1 LATSVGG
8 MRFSCWVLD
17 SAMDALLLVQTR
29 FIKLLGDDNLHR
41 WVNELKRKHYEQ
53 KYRMCYK

>member
-1 LATSVGG
+1 